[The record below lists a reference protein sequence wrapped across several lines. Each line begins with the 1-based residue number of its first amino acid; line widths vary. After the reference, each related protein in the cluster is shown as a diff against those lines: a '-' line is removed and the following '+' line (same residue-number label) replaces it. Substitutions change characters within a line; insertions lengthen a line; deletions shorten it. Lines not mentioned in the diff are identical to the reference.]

1 MTAMI
6 SLSSGGESPITG
18 YVPFLPLD
26 LVLDLK
32 LELFGIFFLKS
43 TTVVSMQAPT
53 TSNTPSSLML
63 PPTPI
68 STLPD
73 PNPMVTEPF
82 EHHKQLDN
90 LVKEFAPHQGYA
102 IIVGHSGRDPYLYC
116 KYDCHCGGKP
126 AKSIKIGC
134 PFKMKATFHKER
146 HTWTLHHQN
155 TYHNHGPMEMEI
167 PDITSRIAPTSAE
180 QTLDLDPSHKP
191 TNVLL
196 DTSLQ
201 SQLLSIS
208 NRILSMTASQEDEI
222 IQSIH
227 KLLDAVCNVPEDKI
241 PTNLPD
247 PHQDAAI
254 QLLDDLEQFNKLI
267 QFQSP
272 LHVKDNITSIMYRQE
287 PEKSPTWP
295 SSIDIDAFNITVMND
310 QPLMNDQ
317 PSFDSIDS
325 FLLEDLLQ
333 LSLQPSVQTNCQVL
347 DATPEIDVNS
357 AAKHHEPSSHDHARN
372 IDQEASV
379 PSTLPSSSF
388 NKVPIPPHPV
398 CDTLQV
404 PIPQARTTRSTIKKT
419 ASVSPRR
426 TRSKVYLVTGVAAQS
441 GVKRTQI
448 SRTCSTPSAK
458 KHK

>member
-1 MTAMI
+1 
-6 SLSSGGESPITG
+6 
-18 YVPFLPLD
+18 
-26 LVLDLK
+26 
-32 LELFGIFFLKS
+32 
-43 TTVVSMQAPT
+43 MQAPT

-63 PPTPI
+63 PPPPI

-82 EHHKQLDN
+82 EQRKQLDN
-90 LVKEFAPHQGYA
+90 FVKEFAPHQGYG
-102 IIVGHSGRDPYLYC
+102 IIIGHSGRDPYLYC

-126 AKSIKIGC
+126 AKRKGQTDSNECDPPKKTRSIKIGC

-146 HTWTLHHQN
+146 RTWTLHHEN

-167 PDITSRIAPTSAE
+167 PDITSSIAPTSFPKAE

-191 TNVLL
+191 I

-208 NRILSMTASQEDEI
+208 NRILSMTASQQDEI

-254 QLLDDLEQFNKLI
+254 QLLDDLEQFNELI

-272 LHVKDNITSIMYRQE
+272 LHVKDNDTSIMYCQE
-287 PEKSPTWP
+287 PEKSPTRP
-295 SSIDIDAFNITVMND
+295 SSTDIDALNITVMNN

-317 PSFDSIDS
+317 PSFDSIYS

-333 LSLQPSVQTNCQVL
+333 PSLQPSVQTNCQVL

-357 AAKHHEPSSHDHARN
+357 AAEHHEPSSHDHARN

-379 PSTLPSSSF
+379 PSTLPSLSF
-388 NKVPIPPHPV
+388 NKVPISPHPV
-398 CDTLQV
+398 GDTLQV

-419 ASVSPRR
+419 ASVSPCR
-426 TRSKVYLVTGVAAQS
+426 TRSKVDLVTGVAAQS

-448 SRTCSTPSAK
+448 SRTCSTLSAK